1 MNKVSVHVLFVLRWS
16 HSGDNPTHFLVER
29 RRKQQDG
36 SWTSWSRRPQVAG
49 GVNSTTDNPSRRA
62 TFKYRVRAVN
72 GAQSQWSASVQVVHL
87 PPAKPDQVNA
97 ERLNASKARFTWRHD
112 GERVQ
117 KFVIE
122 RIRKRH
128 NGEWTTHPRVF
139 EVNGNRRHFVD
150 TPSHSRIYKYRIR
163 AEGRSGVSSVS
174 TYQRVDLR

>member
-1 MNKVSVHVLFVLRWS
+1 M
-16 HSGDNPTHFLVER
+16 
-29 RRKQQDG
+29 
-36 SWTSWSRRPQVAG
+36 
-49 GVNSTTDNPSRRA
+49 
-62 TFKYRVRAVN
+62 
-72 GAQSQWSASVQVVHL
+72 QVVHL

-139 EVNGNRRHFVD
+139 EVNGIVGILWIHLAIPAFTSIEFER
-150 TPSHSRIYKYRIR
+150 K
-163 AEGRSGVSSVS
+163 GGVAYLRCQPISVLTFGS
-174 TYQRVDLR
+174 DSQTT